1 MEKNFIATCK
11 TLIEGK
17 LNWQDSENWKQR
29 DYEYLSE
36 IIFEKTEILLSVS
49 TLKRIWK
56 NEYIQTAIVIGIIA
70 IVVFGFWYGSQAI
83 LNTSYPALAVVSG
96 SMCVPY
102 NGRCDGWSH
111 PFSHTLHIGD
121 LIIVQG
127 VNPDNLKAEYPNSDI
142 IVFKK
147 PLDENELIVH
157 RIAAKE
163 VDENG
168 TMYFYTKGDGNPS
181 NRWPNAIQPSE
192 YDSWGRVSEDLVV
205 GKVIMRIPWVGHIIL
220 FMHNSVGL
228 PIILT
233 LMAILLFIEFVLP
246 LLRKKAPVVEPD
258 ELKEAQ

>member
-1 MEKNFIATCK
+1 MTATFK
-11 TLIEGK
+11 K
-17 LNWQDSENWKQR
+17 L
-29 DYEYLSE
+29 
-36 IIFEKTEILLSVS
+36 
-49 TLKRIWK
+49 WK
-56 NEYIQTAIVIGIIA
+56 NEYFQTAAIIGLIVL
-70 IVVFGFWYGSQAI
+70 IVLGFWFSVQTL
-83 LNTSYPALAVVSG
+83 LNTTYPALAVITG
-96 SMCVPY
+96 SMCVPQ
-102 NGRCDGWSH
+102 GAQCDGQTH
-111 PFSHTLHIGD
+111 PFARTLHIGD
-121 LIIVQG
+121 LIIIQG
-127 VNPDNLKAEYPNSDI
+127 VNPTELNVDYPSSDI
-142 IVFKK
+142 IVFRK
-147 PLDENELIVH
+147 PTDTDELIVH